1 MARKILIRK
10 IYSTGTDYE
19 TGAGEVLVI
28 QKIGTDATSKVT
40 VNVEGAPVC
49 ETISY
54 LGDIYKDTDRFLDYR
69 DLGNKFVVVPPQRSF
84 NFAIAS
90 GSARVAVVGYAL
102 RLSPGE
108 AMPSEL
114 ASRYNNQTKD
124 YATFVNESVSKA
136 EGETIAANE
145 EVTIFTKQADANETL
160 TFDGLVEAYAEAG
173 GSALT
178 YSNWALKFYVNDY
191 PLDFSLTD
199 AGKKGIVFTMCP
211 RPPKTGWNLVPF
223 TLKENPIV
231 LNPGDTLKCVI
242 VNISGSDYTAPSGG
256 FTAYATLEMK
266 RVIK

>member
-1 MARKILIRK
+1 VARKILIRK

-90 GSARVAVVGYAL
+90 GSANVAVVGYAL
-102 RLSPGE
+102 KLSPGE

-136 EGETIAANE
+136 EGTTISANE

-231 LNPGDTLKCVI
+231 LNPGDTLKVVA
-242 VNISGSDYTAPSGG
+242 VNISGSDYSDGTNDTY
-256 FTAYATLEMK
+256 FYATLEMK